1 MPSGMDFD
9 VSVYY
14 FDVPWCSMFKNMPIL
29 SWNWCIETVAK
40 LNSCYKTQYLILY
53 LSISPS
59 NR

>member
-14 FDVPWCSMFKNMPIL
+14 FDVHWCSMFKSMPIL

-40 LNSCYKTQYLILY
+40 LNSC
-53 LSISPS
+53 
-59 NR
+59 